1 MAIIG
6 KDGFKYSLDCDDL
19 IEELEADIEEFG
31 NETVRSYYHRDNGVK
46 LYYDYQFIED
56 DQLEGKSDEL
66 DMKSLLQYL
75 KAQND
80 PL

>member
-6 KDGFKYSLDCDDL
+6 KDGIKYSLDCDDL
-19 IEELEADIEEFG
+19 IQELDADIAEFG
-31 NETVRSYYHRDNGVK
+31 NEKVRAYYHKDHGVK

-56 DQLEGKSDEL
+56 DPLEGKSDEL
-66 DMKSLLQYL
+66 DMQSLLQYL

-80 PL
+80 PM

>member
-6 KDGFKYSLDCDDL
+6 NDGLKYSYECTDL
-19 IEELEADIEEFG
+19 IEDLESDIEEFG
-31 NETVRSYYHRDNGVK
+31 NEKVRSYYKRKNGAK
-46 LYYDYQFIED
+46 LYYDYQFYED
-56 DQLEGKSDEL
+56 DVIGGSYD
-66 DMKSLLQYL
+66 DMEMESLLQYL

>member
-6 KDGFKYSLDCDDL
+6 KDGVKYSYDSHDL
-19 IEELEADIEEFG
+19 IQELEADLEEFG
-31 NETVRSYYHRDNGVK
+31 NETVRAYYHRDNGVK

-56 DQLEGKSDEL
+56 DPLEGKSDEV
-66 DMKSLLQYL
+66 DMESLLQYL

-80 PL
+80 PT

>member
-6 KDGFKYSLDCDDL
+6 KDGIKYSLDCENL

-31 NETVRSYYHRDNGVK
+31 NETVRAYYHRDNGVK

-56 DQLEGKSDEL
+56 DPLEGKSDVS
-66 DMKSLLQYL
+66 DMQSLLQYL

-80 PL
+80 PM

>member
-6 KDGFKYSLDCDDL
+6 KNGVRYSYASDDL

-31 NETVRSYYHRDNGVK
+31 NEKVRAYYQKKDRVK
-46 LYYDYQFIED
+46 LYYDYQFFED
-56 DQLEGKSDEL
+56 DVIGGKYDEL
-66 DMKSLLQYL
+66 DMNSLLQYL

-80 PL
+80 SM

>member
-6 KDGFKYSLDCDDL
+6 KDGVKYSYDSDDL
-19 IEELEADIEEFG
+19 IQELEEDIEEFG
-31 NETVRSYYHRDNGVK
+31 NETIRAFYHRGNGVK

-56 DQLEGKSDEL
+56 DPLEGKSDEL
-66 DMKSLLQYL
+66 DIKSLLQYL

-80 PL
+80 PM

>member
-6 KDGFKYSLDCDDL
+6 KDGLKYSYDSHDL
-19 IEELEADIEEFG
+19 IQELEADIEEFG
-31 NETVRSYYHRDNGVK
+31 NETVRAYYKKQNGVK
-46 LYYDYQFIED
+46 LYYDYQFHED
-56 DQLEGKSDEL
+56 DVIDGRYDEL

-80 PL
+80 PM

>member
-6 KDGFKYSLDCDDL
+6 KDGMKYSYDSDDL
-19 IEELEADIEEFG
+19 IQELEADIEEFG
-31 NETVRSYYHRDNGVK
+31 NETVRAYYHRDNGVK

-56 DQLEGKSDEL
+56 DQLEGKSDQL

>member
-6 KDGFKYSLDCDDL
+6 NDGVKYSYECTQLIKDL
-19 IEELEADIEEFG
+19 ESDLKEFG
-31 NETVRSYYHRDNGVK
+31 NETVRSYYKKQNGVK
-46 LYYDYQFIED
+46 LYYDYQFHED
-56 DQLEGKSDEL
+56 DVIGGRYDEL

-75 KAQND
+75 KMQNN